1 MEDSMINKNE
11 FRVAVEMAVQNV
23 IKHGDTDIFPRS
35 FESHA
40 IFDLKSGFIDKVCEY
55 DEKFND
61 YLARF
66 PPSNTNA
73 LIPVSYFGFRW
84 GTQLDPIWNV
94 HFLSCVIAL
103 SSKIEAVRLKPD
115 TNSVF
120 SYRYRP
126 DRETGDLFDRQLGWY
141 SFMKMSEEYAKE
153 YDFVTICDIGEFY
166 PRVNHHRLENALLQI
181 DTETEYPKKIM
192 SFLSNFS
199 NTRSFG
205 LPVGGPAARILSE
218 LTINQ
223 IDRLLLGQRIKFTRF
238 ADDFHLFARTKE
250 EAYRQTIFISEKL
263 FENQGLSLQK
273 SKTRIM
279 TASEFRATSPLQI
292 PPNAGDDAEAGR
304 AIVDKHERSKR
315 LMRFSLRFDPYSP
328 TAENDY
334 EDLKA
339 KIREFDIIELLQDEL
354 SKSRIHIA
362 LSRKLVAAIEYLDGH
377 TRDNAVLSIV
387 ENAEILY
394 PIFSSALMMV
404 DKIFET
410 LGPEIKILLTDRII
424 ELIRS
429 DSHVFRVDVHLCFA
443 LRVLQHTNTEEIQ
456 QLLKDLYTE
465 RKSDIVRRD
474 IILIM
479 ALWGE
484 WYWLSD
490 LRNQY
495 RQLSGPQKR
504 SFLVASY
511 SLKDE
516 GKHWRK
522 HIKKELDPFEKFIL
536 SWADERVGHGKKD
549 FPL

>member
-1 MEDSMINKNE
+1 MITKNE
-11 FRVAVEMAVQNV
+11 FRAAVELAVQNV

-35 FESHA
+35 FEGYA
-40 IFDLKSGFIDKVCEY
+40 IYDCQSAFIDTVCEY
-55 DEKFND
+55 DENFHD
-61 YLARF
+61 YLTRF

-73 LIPVSYFGFRW
+73 LIPVSYYGFRW
-84 GTQLDPIWNV
+84 GTQIDPIWNV

-103 SSKIEAVRLKPD
+103 ASKIEAVRLRSD
-115 TNSVF
+115 TNTIF

-126 DRETGDLFDRQLGWY
+126 DRDTGDLFDRNYGWY
-141 SFMKMSEEYAKE
+141 SFMRKSEEYSKE
-153 YDFVTICDIGEFY
+153 YNFITICDIGEFY
-166 PRVNHHRLENALLQI
+166 PRLNHHKLENALLQI
-181 DTETEYPKKIM
+181 DSETGYPKKIM
-192 SFLSNFS
+192 SFLASFS

-223 IDRLLLGQRIKFTRF
+223 IDRLLHGQRIKFTRF
-238 ADDFHLFARTKE
+238 ADDFHLFAQSRE

-279 TASEFRATSPLQI
+279 AAHEFRATSPLQSA
-292 PPNAGDDAEAGR
+292 PDADGEDEMVKVAL
-304 AIVDKHERSKR
+304 DKHERSKR

-328 TAENDY
+328 TAEDDY
-334 EDLKA
+334 QDLKN
-339 KIREFDIIELLQDEL
+339 KIREFDIVGLLQDEL

-362 LSRKLVAAIEYLDGH
+362 LSRKLITAIEYLDGR
-377 TRDNAVLSIV
+377 TRDDAVLSIV
-387 ENAEILY
+387 ENGEILY
-394 PIFSSALMMV
+394 PIFSSALIMI
-404 DKIFET
+404 DKIFES
-410 LGPEIKILLTDRII
+410 LGEDTKERLTDRI
-424 ELIRS
+424 LTLLRS
-429 DSHVFRVDVHLCFA
+429 DSHIFRVDVHLCFA
-443 LRVLQHTNTEEIQ
+443 LRVLRYTNTEEIQ
-456 QLLKDLYTE
+456 QLLKDLYNE

-495 RQLSGPQKR
+495 RQLSGPQR
-504 SFLVASY
+504 RAFLVASY

-516 GKHWRK
+516 GKHWRER
-522 HIKKELDPFEKFIL
+522 IKRELNPFEKFIL
-536 SWADERVGHGKKD
+536 SWAGERVGRGKKE
-549 FPL
+549 FPP